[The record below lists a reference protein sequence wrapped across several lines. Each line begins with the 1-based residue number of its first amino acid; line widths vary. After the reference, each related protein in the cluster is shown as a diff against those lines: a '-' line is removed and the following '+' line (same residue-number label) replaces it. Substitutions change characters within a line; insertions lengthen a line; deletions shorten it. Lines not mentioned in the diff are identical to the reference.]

1 MSDQLPSGSVYSA
14 GTELPERIYH
24 AADERVVTAAIS
36 EYSSE
41 LTWHNLGEQTRN
53 YSVVY
58 NQASDPVGALGE
70 LIANSID
77 ATLMRRYYEQHG
89 RSYNPDHGYKSYD
102 DAVALLSGDEMIEI
116 VADGP
121 KPDSFDDAEKPHA
134 YPNMAVLDRG
144 HGQPASRF
152 EDTLV
157 GFFLPGKQKDEFPFV
172 QGRFGMGGSAVLPH
186 SGDRMYKFI
195 ASASMDEPGRWTW
208 TLVRDAPAQSE
219 RRFEYLKFGDSLP
232 TFSGELEG
240 REVGTVVRVYD
251 YNFTSNIRRQP
262 AEISSRFIEL
272 IDREM
277 VRSPIP
283 IRANERRTGYK
294 NPASATTRGILN
306 KLEDDR
312 DDLVKSDLTEHY
324 TFGPGLGERAVRM
337 IVLKSDYEMEEAN
350 LDPRKKNRFTSSTL
364 QSETAVFFTRNDQT
378 HGDLGSSFLK
388 NRCKKPRTGK
398 DMLVFVDFSEFE
410 PLEDL
415 FKPSRD
421 RLTDQEIT
429 MSLKDG
435 LIDLIKNHDWLTEE
449 EERRRNQIQ
458 TEQRDEE
465 RSEIVEKIAQEN
477 EDLAQLLENGELADV
492 TDPEGDDADEE
503 PLCDL
508 GRFPSRFEVLTWF
521 RDDDFRTWTSGKMYS
536 QNHPVNRTQVIQ
548 FLLDTRDG
556 YFERSDRPGTF
567 QHSGDD
573 GVIKSWGLRSGILT
587 VRLAEPD
594 DVDPG
599 DSREVTF
606 RVGRH
611 NRTPLQ
617 ETVEINYTDPVD
629 FDTSPPSTP
638 DDSKTSRDLPE
649 TIRVTED
656 GRGNS
661 RSWDQVDKPM
671 DEETPVAVVEDS
683 TGLQLFV
690 NHDMTAH
697 RNYVSRKNLTEADKD
712 YVATVWDAGMQLYTT
727 ATYHHLQNQHG
738 DTIDASE
745 FIGTAIGGV
754 AVTMLDQHI
763 DDDELV
769 GAE

>member
-157 GFFLPGKQKDEFPFV
+157 GFFLPGKQKDEFPLV

-195 ASASMDEPGRWTW
+195 ASAAMDEPGRWTW

-337 IVLKSDYEMEEAN
+337 IVLKSDYEM
-350 LDPRKKNRFTSSTL
+350 
-364 QSETAVFFTRNDQT
+364 
-378 HGDLGSSFLK
+378 
-388 NRCKKPRTGK
+388 
-398 DMLVFVDFSEFE
+398 
-410 PLEDL
+410 
-415 FKPSRD
+415 
-421 RLTDQEIT
+421 
-429 MSLKDG
+429 
-435 LIDLIKNHDWLTEE
+435 
-449 EERRRNQIQ
+449 
-458 TEQRDEE
+458 
-465 RSEIVEKIAQEN
+465 
-477 EDLAQLLENGELADV
+477 
-492 TDPEGDDADEE
+492 
-503 PLCDL
+503 
-508 GRFPSRFEVLTWF
+508 
-521 RDDDFRTWTSGKMYS
+521 
-536 QNHPVNRTQVIQ
+536 
-548 FLLDTRDG
+548 
-556 YFERSDRPGTF
+556 
-567 QHSGDD
+567 
-573 GVIKSWGLRSGILT
+573 
-587 VRLAEPD
+587 
-594 DVDPG
+594 
-599 DSREVTF
+599 
-606 RVGRH
+606 
-611 NRTPLQ
+611 
-617 ETVEINYTDPVD
+617 
-629 FDTSPPSTP
+629 
-638 DDSKTSRDLPE
+638 
-649 TIRVTED
+649 
-656 GRGNS
+656 
-661 RSWDQVDKPM
+661 
-671 DEETPVAVVEDS
+671 
-683 TGLQLFV
+683 
-690 NHDMTAH
+690 
-697 RNYVSRKNLTEADKD
+697 
-712 YVATVWDAGMQLYTT
+712 
-727 ATYHHLQNQHG
+727 
-738 DTIDASE
+738 
-745 FIGTAIGGV
+745 
-754 AVTMLDQHI
+754 
-763 DDDELV
+763 
-769 GAE
+769 

>member
-1 MSDQLPSGSVYSA
+1 MSDRLSSGEMHKSGA
-14 GTELPERIYH
+14 EIPRRIYN
-24 AADERVVTAAIS
+24 ATDERGVTAVID
-36 EYSSE
+36 EHSSK
-41 LTWHNLGEQTRN
+41 LTWHNLGKQTRN

-77 ATLMRRYYEQHG
+77 ATFMRRYYEEHG
-89 RSYNPDHGYKSYD
+89 RSYDPDHGYDSYA
-102 DAVALLSGDEMIEI
+102 DACALLSGDEEVEI

-219 RRFEYLKFGDSLP
+219 RRFEYLKFGGRLP
-232 TFSGELEG
+232 TFNGEFEG
-240 REVGTVVRVYD
+240 REIGTVVRVYD
-251 YNFTSNIRRQP
+251 YNFTSSIRRQP

-272 IDREM
+272 VDREM

-294 NPASATTRGILN
+294 DPASATTQGILN
-306 KLEDDR
+306 KLEADR
-312 DDLVKSDLTEHY
+312 DDLVKRDLTEHY
-324 TFGPGLGERAVRM
+324 TFGPELGERAVRM
-337 IVLKSDYEMEEAN
+337 VVLKSDYEMEQAN
-350 LDPRKKNRFTSSTL
+350 LDPRKKTRFTSSTL

-378 HGDLGSSFLK
+378 HGDLGASFLK

-421 RLTDQEIT
+421 RLTD
-429 MSLKDG
+429 
-435 LIDLIKNHDWLTEE
+435 LIKNHDWLTEE

-465 RSEIVEKIAQEN
+465 RSEIVENIAKEN

-492 TDPEGDDADEE
+492 TDPEGDEADEE

-521 RDDDFRTWTSGKMYS
+521 RDDEFRTWTSGKTYS
-536 QNHPVNRTQVIQ
+536 QSHPVNRTQVIQ
-548 FLLDTRDG
+548 FLLNVHDR

-567 QHSGDD
+567 QYNVDD
-573 GVIKSWGLRSGILT
+573 DVVKSWSLRNGILT
-587 VRLAEPD
+587 VRLAEPE
-594 DVDPG
+594 DVEPG

-606 RVGRH
+606 RVGRN

-617 ETVEINYTDPVD
+617 ETVEINYTEPVE
-629 FDTSPPSTP
+629 FDGPSPSTP
-638 DDSKTSRDLPE
+638 DDKKASRDLPE

-661 RSWDQVDKPM
+661 RSWDEVPEPM
-671 DEETPVAVVEDS
+671 DEQTPVAVVEDS
-683 TGLQLFV
+683 AGLQLFV
-690 NHDMTAH
+690 NHDMSAH
-697 RNYVSRKNLTEADKD
+697 RNYVSRKNLTDADKD

-738 DTIDASE
+738 DAIDASE

>member
-1 MSDQLPSGSVYSA
+1 MAEWQESLGVGGVDA
-14 GTELPERIYH
+14 ELPRRIYT
-24 AADERVVTAAIS
+24 ADDERAVTQALDDCD
-36 EYSSE
+36 EE
-41 LTWHNLGEQTRN
+41 LTWHNLGGQTRN

-77 ATLMRRYYEQHG
+77 ATLLRRYYERHG
-89 RSYNPDHGYKSYD
+89 SGYDPKHGYDSYD
-102 DAVALLSGDEMIEI
+102 DARELLNGDEQIEI

-121 KPDSFDDAEKPHA
+121 KPDSFSDAETPYA

-144 HGQPASRF
+144 HGQPVSRF

-186 SGDRMYKFI
+186 SGNRMYKFI
-195 ASASMDEPGRWTW
+195 ASAAMNDPGQWAW
-208 TLVRDAPAQSE
+208 TLVRDAPAQGE
-219 RRFEYLKFGDSLP
+219 RRFEYMKFGDNLP
-232 TFSGELEG
+232 TFAGEFED

-251 YNFTSNIRRQP
+251 YNFTSNIRREP
-262 AEISSRFIEL
+262 SEISSRFIEL

-294 NPASATTRGILN
+294 NPASATTRGILH
-306 KLEDDR
+306 KLEADQ
-312 DDLVKSDLTEHY
+312 DDLVKRDLTEHY
-324 TFGPGLGERAVRM
+324 TFGDGLGERAVRI
-337 IVLKSDYEMEEAN
+337 IVLKSDYELEEAG
-350 LDPRKKNRFTSSTL
+350 LDPRKKVRFTSSTL

-378 HGDLGSSFLK
+378 HGDLGASFVK

-421 RLTDQEIT
+421 RLTDKAIT

-435 LIDLIKNHDWLTEE
+435 LVDLIKNHDWLTKEE
-449 EERRRNQIQ
+449 EQRRNQIQ
-458 TEQRDEE
+458 TEERDEQ

-477 EDLAQLLENGELADV
+477 EDFANVLEDGEVADV
-492 TDPEGDDADEE
+492 VDPEGDDADEE

-521 RDDDFRTWTSGKMYS
+521 RDDEFRTWTSGRTYS
-536 QNHPVNRTQVIQ
+536 QKHPVNKTQVIQ
-548 FLLDTRDG
+548 FLLDAHDR
-556 YFERSDRPGTF
+556 YFDRSDRPGRF
-567 QHSGDD
+567 RYNVDAE
-573 GVIKSWGLRSGILT
+573 VVRSWNLRHGILT
-587 VRLAEPD
+587 VRLAEPEG
-594 DVDPG
+594 VEPG

-606 RVGRH
+606 RVDRN

-617 ETVEINYTDPVD
+617 ETVEIEYTDPVE
-629 FDTSPPSTP
+629 FDAPSPDTP
-638 DDSKTSRDLPE
+638 DDNKTSRDLPE

-656 GRGNS
+656 GRGGS
-661 RSWDQVDKPM
+661 RSWDDVPEPM
-671 DEETPVAVVEDS
+671 DEQTPVVIIEDS
-683 TGLQLFV
+683 EGLQLFV
-690 NHDMTAH
+690 NHDAAPH
-697 RNYVSRKNLTEADKD
+697 RNYVARKNLTDADKD
-712 YVATVWDAGMQLYTT
+712 FVAMHWDAGIQVHATTVYHYLQSQYDGEVDVGEFT
-727 ATYHHLQNQHG
+727 ATVM
-738 DTIDASE
+738 A
-745 FIGTAIGGV
+745 GV
-754 AVTMLDQHI
+754 SVTMLDQHI

-769 GAE
+769 GSE

>member
-1 MSDQLPSGSVYSA
+1 
-14 GTELPERIYH
+14 
-24 AADERVVTAAIS
+24 
-36 EYSSE
+36 
-41 LTWHNLGEQTRN
+41 
-53 YSVVY
+53 
-58 NQASDPVGALGE
+58 
-70 LIANSID
+70 
-77 ATLMRRYYEQHG
+77 
-89 RSYNPDHGYKSYD
+89 
-102 DAVALLSGDEMIEI
+102 
-116 VADGP
+116 
-121 KPDSFDDAEKPHA
+121 
-134 YPNMAVLDRG
+134 
-144 HGQPASRF
+144 
-152 EDTLV
+152 
-157 GFFLPGKQKDEFPFV
+157 
-172 QGRFGMGGSAVLPH
+172 
-186 SGDRMYKFI
+186 
-195 ASASMDEPGRWTW
+195 
-208 TLVRDAPAQSE
+208 
-219 RRFEYLKFGDSLP
+219 
-232 TFSGELEG
+232 
-240 REVGTVVRVYD
+240 
-251 YNFTSNIRRQP
+251 
-262 AEISSRFIEL
+262 
-272 IDREM
+272 
-277 VRSPIP
+277 
-283 IRANERRTGYK
+283 
-294 NPASATTRGILN
+294 
-306 KLEDDR
+306 
-312 DDLVKSDLTEHY
+312 
-324 TFGPGLGERAVRM
+324 
-337 IVLKSDYEMEEAN
+337 
-350 LDPRKKNRFTSSTL
+350 
-364 QSETAVFFTRNDQT
+364 VFFTRNDQT

-661 RSWDQVDKPM
+661 R
-671 DEETPVAVVEDS
+671 
-683 TGLQLFV
+683 
-690 NHDMTAH
+690 
-697 RNYVSRKNLTEADKD
+697 
-712 YVATVWDAGMQLYTT
+712 
-727 ATYHHLQNQHG
+727 
-738 DTIDASE
+738 
-745 FIGTAIGGV
+745 
-754 AVTMLDQHI
+754 
-763 DDDELV
+763 
-769 GAE
+769 